1 VHGCIMS
8 DWLAAWL
15 ACCLAA
21 WHGCWLVGLLLGWFA
36 LHGLLLGWFAAWLGC
51 LAWFAAWLVCCLA
64 AWLIRPGWLLGWFA
78 AWLLG
83 CLAWLPM
90 ASTNTQSYF
99 AMYASMASYV
109 SIAWRLLFSWSLKA
123 ALASAVPNIQQTI
136 QQTKQANNQTTKPTG
151 NQLINKHSLVIIY
164 ISKLIICLITIFIL
178 TKTYI
183 SPNDDVMRNHCG
195 NLSL

>member
-1 VHGCIMS
+1 MS

-64 AWLIRPGWLLGWFA
+64 AWLIRPGYGVLCVHRVA
-78 AWLLG
+78 
-83 CLAWLPM
+83 
-90 ASTNTQSYF
+90 
-99 AMYASMASYV
+99 
-109 SIAWRLLFSWSLKA
+109 A
-123 ALASAVPNIQQTI
+123 ALLVVLESDLGICSAKHTTNHPANQTS
-136 QQTKQANNQTTKPTG
+136 KQPNNQTNRQPTNQQTQPSDNIHQQTNNMFNNNIDTKK
-151 NQLINKHSLVIIY
+151 I
-164 ISKLIICLITIFIL
+164 
-178 TKTYI
+178 YI